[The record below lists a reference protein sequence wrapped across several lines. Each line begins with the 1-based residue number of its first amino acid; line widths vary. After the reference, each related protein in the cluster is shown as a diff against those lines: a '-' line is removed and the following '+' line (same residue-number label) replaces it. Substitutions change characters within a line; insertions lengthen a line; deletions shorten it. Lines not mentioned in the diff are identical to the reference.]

1 MSTLKGIILLLIIGL
16 IGCSPKASF
25 LTISSKIY
33 KKNGGA
39 NDKSPFHLSSHKNKA
54 RMKAYALDTT
64 SLLEGEIDTL
74 YFLEGYNLET
84 ATFYGTIWNKRK
96 SINYS
101 YFKEN
106 LSFLNR
112 SIFSDYQIKLVTDWD
127 LSGIRHEEKVNGNWL
142 DNNLQIGAIRTI
154 KDGKKVKID
163 EIYFKDS
170 FDPNRDK

>member
-1 MSTLKGIILLLIIGL
+1 MSRLKGIILLLIIAS
-16 IGCSPKASF
+16 IGCSPKATF
-25 LTISSKIY
+25 LTISSKIN

-39 NDKSPFHLSSHKNKA
+39 NDKSIFHLNSHKNKA

-64 SLLEGEIDTL
+64 SLLKGEIDTL

-112 SIFSDYQIKLVTDWD
+112 SMFSDYQIKLVTAWD
-127 LSGIRHEEKVNGNWL
+127 TSGIRQEEKVNGNWL
-142 DNNLQIGAIRTI
+142 DNNLQINATRTV
-154 KDGKKVKID
+154 KNRNDWKID
-163 EIYFKDS
+163 EIYFKDF
-170 FDPNRDK
+170 FDSNRDR